1 MTQEEMLKEIAKKEF
16 KDLSEVYS
24 TSDNKKGL
32 IINEILYN
40 SINDGIPDD
49 KNKLCIFYDGDYYID
64 SYNNLSSTD
73 QKQLLKWCY
82 LPLIEE

>member
-1 MTQEEMLKEIAKKEF
+1 M
-16 KDLSEVYS
+16 
-24 TSDNKKGL
+24 
-32 IINEILYN
+32 NEILYN

-64 SYNNLSSTD
+64 SYNNLSSTE

-82 LPLIEE
+82 LPLIEK